1 MSSCI
6 QDLAPKTMLSLPIMS
21 SSYIYSQ
28 VSSFQMKLFV
38 SYFFNGCLSGCQ
50 WSPIMRLDMRE
61 GRQELISICKTYNS
75 RVLKS
80 NQLQKPM
87 TFT

>member
-6 QDLAPKTMLSLPIMS
+6 QDLVPKTVLSLPIMS
-21 SSYIYSQ
+21 SSYICSQ
-28 VSSFQMKLFV
+28 VSPFQMKLFV
-38 SYFFNGCLSGCQ
+38 SYFFNGCRSGCQ
-50 WSPIMRLDMRE
+50 WSPVMRLDMRE
-61 GRQELISICKTYNS
+61 GRQAHISICKTYNS